1 MTERGIQW
9 RLSLVFF
16 LLAAMPGCW
25 VPVISNVLAA
35 RGWAGLTDWV
45 FVIPSMGA
53 VISPLFLG
61 ALADQ
66 RMNAEK
72 VLAGVLALNSAFTAA
87 AFWFVGQGDSQGWF
101 LFFLIM
107 KALVGAPSWS
117 LLMVVALTHIKDPE
131 RNFGTIRVWGTI
143 GWMVAGWGVS
153 LLALDE
159 SPHTGIFAAVMG
171 MAAAGFSLLLP
182 HTPPEGIKSK
192 SLLDSLGFRAFSVLR
207 DRDTGVYFLTA
218 FLFSIPLAAYYPYTS
233 KFLKS
238 LGVESVA
245 AFLSIGQV
253 SEFAAMLLMGWTFR
267 RMRLR
272 WIFLVALGAG
282 TLRYGGYLVA
292 ALSGQVLP
300 QTAQIALV
308 GAGILMHGVCWTL
321 FFESGKIFVNRR
333 VERQLRG
340 QAQSLLTVVTGG
352 LATILGVFLSGFL
365 YRWCVEGS
373 GPGWTGF
380 WLILAGLCGVGM
392 LFFAVGYQGQPVPK
406 PVAEGE
412 S

>member
-1 MTERGIQW
+1 MTDRGIQW

-25 VPVISNVLAA
+25 VPVVSNVLAA
-35 RGWAGLTDWV
+35 RGWAALTDWV
-45 FVIPSMGA
+45 FVIPSIGA
-53 VISPLFLG
+53 LISPLFLG

-66 RMNAEK
+66 RVNAEK
-72 VLAGVLALNSAFTAA
+72 ILAGVLALNSLFTAG
-87 AFWFVGQGDSQGWF
+87 AFWFVGQGNSQGWF
-101 LFFLIM
+101 FFFFIM

-117 LLMVVALTHIKDPE
+117 LLMVVALTHIKEPE
-131 RNFGTIRVWGTI
+131 RSFGLIRVWGTV
-143 GWMVAGWGVS
+143 GWMVAGWSVS

-159 SPHTGIFAAVMG
+159 SPNTGIFAAVMG
-171 MAAAGFSLLLP
+171 MSAAVMSLLLP
-182 HTPPEGIKSK
+182 STPPEGIKST
-192 SLLDSLGFRAFSVLR
+192 SLRDSLGFRAFSVLKN
-207 DRDTGVYFLTA
+207 RDTGVYFLTA

-238 LGVESVA
+238 LGVEHVA

-253 SEFAAMLLMGWTFR
+253 SECVGMLLMGWTFR

-282 TLRYGGYLVA
+282 TLRYGGYLLA
-292 ALSGQVLP
+292 AVSGQVLP
-300 QTAQIALV
+300 PTAQLGIVAL
-308 GAGILMHGVCWTL
+308 GILMHGVCWTL

-333 VERQLRG
+333 VEPQLRG

-352 LATILGVFLSGFL
+352 LATILGVFLSGLL
-365 YRWCVEGS
+365 YRWCVEGG
-373 GPGWTGF
+373 GPGWSGF
-380 WLILAGLCGVGM
+380 WLILAVLCGVGM
-392 LFFAVGYQGQPVPK
+392 LVFGLGYQGQPVPRAPEK
-406 PVAEGE
+406 